1 MGSSHKVIEGKRRSS
16 RFDKS
21 PLTELTHNMKAFLA
35 ISCLLATAFADEAYV
50 KTHLT
55 GHWKENQYQR
65 NGLNNFLY
73 EMGMNWFKRVY
84 VTSASWENQQ
94 HITYSQAGNP
104 TWSVSGIKG
113 PREDAFN
120 FDLVPDYN
128 TQTSVDLGQG
138 QIRRQQTHHT
148 HSQHQDWKT
157 LPHCHQG
164 GKVPYPLGVRP
175 VPGLTI
181 LQVCHPSLQQYQTV
195 REMWF

>member
-1 MGSSHKVIEGKRRSS
+1 
-16 RFDKS
+16 
-21 PLTELTHNMKAFLA
+21 MKAFLV
-35 ISCLLATAFADEAYV
+35 ISCLLATALSQGIDQGPEAYV

-84 VTSASWENQQ
+84 VTSSSWENQQ
-94 HITYSQAGNP
+94 HITYRQAGNP

-128 TQTSVDLGQG
+128 TQTSVDLGQLG
-138 QIRRQQTHHT
+138 GRTFAKARYEGNKLITHIHNIKTGRHFLTAIREVKSPNHMVYTTTHLGSGKSLVSQFYRCVTPACNKTRQ
-148 HSQHQDWKT
+148 
-157 LPHCHQG
+157 
-164 GKVPYPLGVRP
+164 
-175 VPGLTI
+175 
-181 LQVCHPSLQQYQTV
+181 
-195 REMWF
+195 